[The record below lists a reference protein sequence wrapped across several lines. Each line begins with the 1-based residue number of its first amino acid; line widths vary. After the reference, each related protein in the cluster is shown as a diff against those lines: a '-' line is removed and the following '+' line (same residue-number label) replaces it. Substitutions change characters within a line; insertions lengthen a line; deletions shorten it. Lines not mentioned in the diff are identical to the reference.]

1 MHRLVYIRGH
11 KVADDRMSDNDRSQ
25 SDEDAR
31 DQPADAE
38 TRTDTESEKPG
49 LLARFPLIRYVL
61 IGALVVGVV
70 VAALWYL
77 NYRERGQYRQSTN
90 NAYVRADFVTI
101 SPKLGGYVEQV
112 LVSDNQPVRRGQL
125 LAVLDPRDYRA
136 GVTEAQAQVAAA
148 DAGIRTARRT
158 LDEQRASIVQ
168 ADAQVAS
175 AAAAATA
182 AANEVRRYEPLAQ
195 SGAESRERL
204 AALVLDRDRAVANLR
219 AQRAAAVA
227 ARRSLATQDARIGQ
241 AVAQRQTA
249 RAQLS
254 RASTD
259 LGAVEL
265 RSSIDGVVAD
275 KAVRAGQFVQP
286 ATRLMSI
293 VPVDR
298 LYIEANFKETQVALM
313 RIGQPVSIKVDA
325 LDGAELRGRVA
336 SFAPGTGAQFSVLPP
351 ENATGNFTKIVQ
363 RVPVRISIEAGPE
376 ARKVLR
382 PGLSV
387 EVTVDTISAKGSRQ
401 RIEDESER
409 LQRGEARTPR

>member
-1 MHRLVYIRGH
+1 
-11 KVADDRMSDNDRSQ
+11 MSDNDRSQ

>member
-1 MHRLVYIRGH
+1 
-11 KVADDRMSDNDRSQ
+11 VADRNEPETDASGHDDEGEERGDRPTGTDG
-25 SDEDAR
+25 DAP
-31 DQPADAE
+31 D
-38 TRTDTESEKPG
+38 KPG
-49 LLARFPLIRYVL
+49 LLTRYPVIRYAL
-61 IGALVVGVV
+61 IAALVAGI
-70 VAALWYL
+70 VAAAMWYV

-90 NAYVRADFVTI
+90 NAYVRADFVTV
-101 SPKLGGYVEQV
+101 SPKLGGYVERV
-112 LVSDNQPVRRGQL
+112 LVRDNQPVRRGQL

-136 GVTEAQAQVAAA
+136 SVAQAQAQVASAV
-148 DAGIRTARRT
+148 AGIRTARST
-158 LDEQRASIVQ
+158 LDEQRAAIAQS
-168 ADAQVAS
+168 AAQVSAAEVAAE
-175 AAAAATA
+175 AAAA
-182 AANEVRRYEPLAQ
+182 EVRRYEPLAQ

-204 AALVLDRDRAVANLR
+204 AALVLERDRAVANLR
-219 AQRAAAVA
+219 AQRATYLA
-227 ARRSLATQDARIGQ
+227 ARRGLETQSARIGQ
-241 AVAQRQTA
+241 ALAQRETA
-249 RAQLS
+249 QAQLD

-275 KAVRAGQFVQP
+275 KAVRVGQFVQP

-293 VPVDR
+293 VPANQ

-313 RIGQPVSIKVDA
+313 RVGQPATIKVDA
-325 LDGAELRGRVA
+325 LDGAELRGRID

-387 EVTVDTISAKGSRQ
+387 EVTIDTIGAKGSRK
-401 RIEDESER
+401 RIEEESER
-409 LQRGEARTPR
+409 LGRDEAQVQRR

>member
-1 MHRLVYIRGH
+1 MAEERSGSRGSEHRSSGPH
-11 KVADDRMSDNDRSQ
+11 D
-25 SDEDAR
+25 DEDR
-31 DQPADAE
+31 EPSDGEQD
-38 TRTDTESEKPG
+38 SSKPG
-49 LLARFPLIRYVL
+49 LLTRYPFIRYGL
-61 IGALVVGVV
+61 IVALIAGIV
-70 VAALWYL
+70 VAAIWYL

-175 AAAAATA
+175 AAAVAAA

-249 RAQLS
+249 QAQLS

-275 KAVRAGQFVQP
+275 KSVRAGQFVQP

-325 LDGAELRGRVA
+325 LGGAELRGRVA
-336 SFAPGTGAQFSVLPP
+336 SFSPGTGAQFSVLPP
-351 ENATGNFTKIVQ
+351 ENATGNFTKIIQ

-387 EVTVDTISAKGSRQ
+387 EVTVDTISAKGSKQ

-409 LQRGEARTPR
+409 LQRGGARTPR

>member
-1 MHRLVYIRGH
+1 MAEDRVDSRGDEHRSSGPH
-11 KVADDRMSDNDRSQ
+11 D
-25 SDEDAR
+25 DEDREAPDGER
-31 DQPADAE
+31 D
-38 TRTDTESEKPG
+38 SSKPG
-49 LLARFPLIRYVL
+49 LLTRYPIIRYGL
-61 IGALVVGVV
+61 IVTLVVGVV

-168 ADAQVAS
+168 ADAQVVS
-175 AAAAATA
+175 AAAAAA
-182 AANEVRRYEPLAQ
+182 AASNEVRRYEPLAQ

-204 AALVLDRDRAVANLR
+204 AALVLERDRAIANLR

-336 SFAPGTGAQFSVLPP
+336 SFSPGTGAQFSVLPP

-387 EVTVDTISAKGSRQ
+387 EVTVDTISAKGSKQ

>member
-1 MHRLVYIRGH
+1 
-11 KVADDRMSDNDRSQ
+11 VA
-25 SDEDAR
+25 
-31 DQPADAE
+31 
-38 TRTDTESEKPG
+38 
-49 LLARFPLIRYVL
+49 LIAG
-61 IGALVVGVV
+61 IV
-70 VAALWYL
+70 VAAIWYL

-148 DAGIRTARRT
+148 DAGPPTARRT

-175 AAAAATA
+175 AAAVAAA

-249 RAQLS
+249 QAQLS

-275 KAVRAGQFVQP
+275 KSVRAGQFVQP

-325 LDGAELRGRVA
+325 LGGAELRGRVA
-336 SFAPGTGAQFSVLPP
+336 SFSPGTGAQFSVLPP
-351 ENATGNFTKIVQ
+351 ENATGNFTKIIQ

-387 EVTVDTISAKGSRQ
+387 EVTVDTISAKGSKQ

-409 LQRGEARTPR
+409 LQRGGARTPR

>member
-1 MHRLVYIRGH
+1 MKGDEHRSSGAH
-11 KVADDRMSDNDRSQ
+11 D
-25 SDEDAR
+25 DEDRESPDGERASR
-31 DQPADAE
+31 KPAPL
-38 TRTDTESEKPG
+38 TRYPI
-49 LLARFPLIRYVL
+49 IRYAL
-61 IGALVVGVV
+61 IVALIAGIV
-70 VAALWYL
+70 VAAAWYL
-77 NYRERGQYRQSTN
+77 NYREHGQYQQSTN
-90 NAYVRADFVTI
+90 NAYVRADFVTV

-112 LVSDNQPVRRGQL
+112 LVSDNQPVQRGQL
-125 LAVLDPRDYRA
+125 LAVLDSRDYRA
-136 GVTEAQAQVAAA
+136 GVNEAEAQVAAA

-158 LDEQRASIVQ
+158 LDEQRATIVQ

-175 AAAAATA
+175 AVAAVAAAS
-182 AANEVRRYEPLAQ
+182 NEVRRYEPLAR

-204 AALVLDRDRAVANLR
+204 AALVLDRDRAIANLS

-241 AVAQRQTA
+241 ALAQRRTA

-275 KAVRAGQFVQP
+275 KSVRAGQFVQP

-293 VPVDR
+293 VPVDQ

-313 RIGQPVSIKVDA
+313 RVGQPVTITVDA

-336 SFAPGTGAQFSVLPP
+336 SFSPGTGAQFSLLPP

-387 EVTVDTISAKGSRQ
+387 EVTVDTISAKGSRE
-401 RIEDESER
+401 RIENEGER
-409 LQRGEARTPR
+409 LQRDAARTRP